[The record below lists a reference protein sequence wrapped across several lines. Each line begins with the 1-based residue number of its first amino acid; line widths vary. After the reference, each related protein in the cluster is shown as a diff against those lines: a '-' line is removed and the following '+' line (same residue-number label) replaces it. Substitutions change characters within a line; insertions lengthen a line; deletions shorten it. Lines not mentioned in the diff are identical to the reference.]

1 MLDAFR
7 PGESILWDTIWQS
20 TIFLGTG
27 LGASVLYT
35 RRPAR
40 AHRLLVLAMLAAL
53 AAPILAQGP
62 RLGGWGL
69 FGQSAESP
77 PTRIA
82 AVSKTPSATVDLP
95 LITGESLPLP
105 VAHGFDK
112 CCNGQRDSACSTA
125 RGRYCG
131 CHVSFRSVSRVA
143 CTGAGRLAANIGC
156 GCHAVGHVPIPGSE
170 PGAPGST
177 TGRPGADCCCGGSW
191 GRAGCKS
198 GARAADLS
206 GSTLPIDLVLGSPT
220 CDRLA
225 RRCRS
230 GDFHRLGR
238 RVLPRAGTLAARGP
252 LVLPARRGIGMCPAL
267 APTGMVGQA
276 PNGSAQRAGV

>member
-1 MLDAFR
+1 MMLDAFR

-105 VAHGFDK
+105 WRWIRQMLQRTTRLGLFD
-112 CCNGQRDSACSTA
+112 
-125 RGRYCG
+125 
-131 CHVSFRSVSRVA
+131 
-143 CTGAGRLAANIGC
+143 
-156 GCHAVGHVPIPGSE
+156 
-170 PGAPGST
+170 
-177 TGRPGADCCCGGSW
+177 
-191 GRAGCKS
+191 RAGP
-198 GARAADLS
+198 L
-206 GSTLPIDLVLGSPT
+206 L
-220 CDRLA
+220 
-225 RRCRS
+225 
-230 GDFHRLGR
+230 
-238 RVLPRAGTLAARGP
+238 RVPRFVP
-252 LVLPARRGIGMCPAL
+252 V
-267 APTGMVGQA
+267 
-276 PNGSAQRAGV
+276 S